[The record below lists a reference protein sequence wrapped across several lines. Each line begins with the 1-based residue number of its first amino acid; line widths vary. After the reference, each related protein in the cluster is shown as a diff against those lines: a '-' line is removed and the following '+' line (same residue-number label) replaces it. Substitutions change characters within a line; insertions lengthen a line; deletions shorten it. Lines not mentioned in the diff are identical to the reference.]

1 MNAAQN
7 NPEPTGHRPA
17 PARTSVSQPHTAPLA
32 RGRTLLLVDDH
43 HVLYRSG
50 TERVLRPARR
60 HSREPVVA
68 QTEPWETA
76 IGWTSVYRHPQTGV
90 YQLWY
95 QAYAGER
102 AWDKRMEC
110 VVCYAQSDDGIAFV
124 KPNLGLHPFN
134 DETQTN
140 IVLIG
145 NGGYGDRYCNAVLV
159 DKNEPDPARRYKM
172 TYYDWSADGGREY
185 PGLHVAFSPDGIH
198 WTPHPHGPLN
208 RTSYGRRGLPAPYA
222 DEEPYTETPAGERRV
237 RKTWSYP
244 LRMSDAADVFWDPAR
259 SAFVIYGK
267 MWLDGPDGTAAWK
280 HGMGRVESPDFF
292 NWSRPQLILTPDDQD
307 APHVEFH
314 TSPIFTY
321 NGCYFCLNQILNRKA
336 GGEID
341 IELMTSRDGWAWER
355 PFRQP
360 YFLARSELGLS
371 ERGLSQPELF
381 DSQAILTNAT
391 PVILDDQIRFYYGAY
406 SHSPVGGVRDKPEQ
420 RSGVGLATIPR
431 DRFAGVR
438 PVARSEQ
445 ATLRQPLE
453 NVGQVTFHPLDL
465 GGCSQISLNADATG
479 GSIRVEL
486 LTEDGYRLRGYAKGD
501 AVPVQGDALRH
512 PVAWHARRL
521 DELPTGRTILRVHL
535 QHATLFAVS

>member
-7 NPEPTGHRPA
+7 NPEPAGHPPA
-17 PARTSVSQPHTAPLA
+17 PARTSVTRPHTTPLA

-50 TERVLRPARR
+50 TQRVLQPARR

-68 QTEPWETA
+68 QTEPWEMA
-76 IGWTSVYRHPQTGV
+76 IGWMSVYRHPQTGV

-110 VVCYAQSDDGIAFV
+110 
-124 KPNLGLHPFN
+124 
-134 DETQTN
+134 
-140 IVLIG
+140 
-145 NGGYGDRYCNAVLV
+145 
-159 DKNEPDPARRYKM
+159 
-172 TYYDWSADGGREY
+172 
-185 PGLHVAFSPDGIH
+185 
-198 WTPHPHGPLN
+198 
-208 RTSYGRRGLPAPYA
+208 
-222 DEEPYTETPAGERRV
+222 
-237 RKTWSYP
+237 
-244 LRMSDAADVFWDPAR
+244 
-259 SAFVIYGK
+259 
-267 MWLDGPDGTAAWK
+267 
-280 HGMGRVESPDFF
+280 
-292 NWSRPQLILTPDDQD
+292 
-307 APHVEFH
+307 
-314 TSPIFTY
+314 
-321 NGCYFCLNQILNRKA
+321 
-336 GGEID
+336 
-341 IELMTSRDGWAWER
+341 
-355 PFRQP
+355 
-360 YFLARSELGLS
+360 
-371 ERGLSQPELF
+371 
-381 DSQAILTNAT
+381 
-391 PVILDDQIRFYYGAY
+391 
-406 SHSPVGGVRDKPEQ
+406 VGGVRDKPEQ